1 MSISCYLLPYDFIEP
16 LYNMADSNEKAVR
29 SEKLEV
35 RNGGGGASNLKAPH
49 YNSLV
54 TGDW

>member
-1 MSISCYLLPYDFIEP
+1 
-16 LYNMADSNEKAVR
+16 MALFFSAVR

-35 RNGGGGASNLKAPH
+35 RSGGGGAQLIKRRNII
-49 YNSLV
+49 YLV